1 MSAFW
6 TAENG
11 EGDSAVTV
19 DMIPIKII
27 TRPLTINVLK
37 DGKAVGD
44 SSLVTMTMNASASLE
59 NLLIQVNGGD
69 GRWKHCNEIVPA
81 VAGLHEDLC
90 SVTLDLSLFA
100 GHGFISNSSEP
111 FSRNRE
117 QDSTLAS
124 IQSFTGLIK

>member
-69 GRWKHCNEIVPA
+69 GRWKHW
-81 VAGLHEDLC
+81 
-90 SVTLDLSLFA
+90 
-100 GHGFISNSSEP
+100 HGFISNSSEP

>member
-44 SSLVTMTMNASASLE
+44 SSLVTTTMNASVSLE

-69 GRWKHCNEIVPA
+69 
-81 VAGLHEDLC
+81 
-90 SVTLDLSLFA
+90 